1 MNKFTLFDT
10 SFARARSLTQK
21 AQTALPFLI
30 KNGPLVVVL
39 LLEDDLGVV
48 GLAHYLHLGPDGKRP
63 IKCAGVYIVK
73 IIFIGKGFCR
83 GSLSGAGGSVDAAD
97 GIGNYWR
104 NVFGGNV
111 EAYVPHLAFSCGTLL
126 AFACNTIHMTKASG
140 LGPADPALGERRA
153 ESIIADFEHALADV
167 SRNANLALVWNPILE
182 KHGPCAY
189 EEALRAREYTEEI
202 ARNWLKSGMLRDAP
216 PETVETIVSIF
227 NSHKATKSH
236 GRQFPYGVLKNLGL
250 NVSLVEDD
258 PELQDLLMTIH
269 HAATL
274 FVEMTGNAKLI
285 INANG
290 KGKVFAP

>member
-1 MNKFTLFDT
+1 MIMHEDMEAYMSAF
-10 SFARARSLTQK
+10 
-21 AQTALPFLI
+21 
-30 KNGPLVVVL
+30 NGLDKSKGLDVVL
-39 LLEDDLGVV
+39 
-48 GLAHYLHLGPDGKRP
+48 HTP
-63 IKCAGVYIVK
+63 
-73 IIFIGKGFCR
+73 
-83 GSLSGAGGSVDAAD
+83 GGSVDAAD

-104 NVFGGNV
+104 NVFGGNI

-126 AFACNTIHMTKASG
+126 AFACKAIHMTKASG

-153 ESIIADFEHALADV
+153 ESIIADFEHAIADV
-167 SRNANLALVWNPILE
+167 SNNPNLALVWNPILE
-182 KHGPCAY
+182 RHGLCAY

-202 ARNWLKSGMLRDAP
+202 ARNWLSTGMLRNAQSKI
-216 PETVETIVSIF
+216 VENIVAIF

-236 GRQFPYGVLKNLGL
+236 GRQFPYGILKTLGL

-274 FVEMTGNAKLI
+274 YVEMTGNAKII

>member
-1 MNKFTLFDT
+1 MPALDEIRNACDPAGILLDALRKFVKKTGRNAVLCHSGFLRVRSVHTMISHEDMEAYMNAF
-10 SFARARSLTQK
+10 
-21 AQTALPFLI
+21 
-30 KNGPLVVVL
+30 NGL
-39 LLEDDLGVV
+39 DKKK
-48 GLAHYLHLGPDGKRP
+48 GLDVILHTP
-63 IKCAGVYIVK
+63 
-73 IIFIGKGFCR
+73 
-83 GSLSGAGGSVDAAD
+83 GGSVDAAD